1 MRRRLSY
8 GLLLLGL
15 VCLNMV
21 NTFSTPQFTVE
32 VAKNLKLS
40 WSFVDSSIVLI
51 VEKTSVGHAAIGLG
65 TSMKDG
71 DIVQIETANGVLS
84 VQDCKLVGKVFP
96 SCSENQDWT
105 VVDKSL
111 TSNGFKVELTR
122 SAQASEGGDKSY
134 SKSVQSVIYSHTPSP
149 YIENHS
155 GPGVD
160 GIFGTVNV
168 DFEKG
173 ILIKGPLGNKY
184 FKHEHTQALLW
195 TIGIDILIFIG
206 RFMQKYN
213 RFFDA
218 HSWPSLAIL
227 IASIVLRDH
236 GEGGATDKVGLKGF
250 HEALSIVLIVFS
262 ALILLNGLGLRFIL
276 EFDKKPFKV
285 HDLTLIRRV
294 HLTLGIITWIIAR
307 VIVFTGTIM
316 FKSTFGPLFL
326 ILVIIETVLFLLI
339 IIGMTVLKKLK
350 KKSWVEKVKEDFKAK
365 QEAADHHQE
374 MLRDIR
380 SRMSVEQLSAKYP
393 KRNVMLYL
401 NKVIDMDSYIHPGGQ
416 FLFEECRWKEISRY
430 ITGAAGLERFNG
442 MRWIH
447 SHTTF
452 DLMKKHAIG
461 DLVDTVPTYDSLV
474 LRDTNKA
481 QVLSNFSEIWKVS
494 KSVQI
499 SPTTS
504 IIQFVCD
511 PIVNQPSWRRVSH
524 EYSSG
529 GSQK

>member
-1 MRRRLSY
+1 
-8 GLLLLGL
+8 
-15 VCLNMV
+15 
-21 NTFSTPQFTVE
+21 
-32 VAKNLKLS
+32 
-40 WSFVDSSIVLI
+40 
-51 VEKTSVGHAAIGLG
+51 
-65 TSMKDG
+65 
-71 DIVQIETANGVLS
+71 
-84 VQDCKLVGKVFP
+84 
-96 SCSENQDWT
+96 
-105 VVDKSL
+105 
-111 TSNGFKVELTR
+111 
-122 SAQASEGGDKSY
+122 
-134 SKSVQSVIYSHTPSP
+134 
-149 YIENHS
+149 
-155 GPGVD
+155 
-160 GIFGTVNV
+160 
-168 DFEKG
+168 
-173 ILIKGPLGNKY
+173 
-184 FKHEHTQALLW
+184 
-195 TIGIDILIFIG
+195 
-206 RFMQKYN
+206 
-213 RFFDA
+213 
-218 HSWPSLAIL
+218 
-227 IASIVLRDH
+227 
-236 GEGGATDKVGLKGF
+236 
-250 HEALSIVLIVFS
+250 
-262 ALILLNGLGLRFIL
+262 LLNGLGLRFIL

-504 IIQFVCD
+504 IVFMHNTKFIFSLWNKGVEWMGKHFLVSNEIKSRPYTVC
-511 PIVNQPSWRRVSH
+511 VSLAPV
-524 EYSSG
+524 YSAYIENLLSVLDLVLNG
-529 GSQK
+529 KLINIRPQLPEFFEMVPLCIKAYEGKRPLSKEITQAAPDYGYQLEGPMGRGLEIPPGFTGEVVIIAAGTGILPFADILDLLLKKTIFSLLKARN

>member
-8 GLLLLGL
+8 GLLLLGQ

-40 WSFVDSSIVLI
+40 WSFVDASIVLI
-51 VEKTSVGHAAIGLG
+51 VEKTAVGHAAIGLG

-134 SKSVQSVIYSHTPSP
+134 SMSVQSVIYSHTPSP

-173 ILIKGPLGNKY
+173 ILVKGPLGNKY

-206 RFMQKYN
+206 RFMHKYN

-250 HEALSIVLIVFS
+250 HEASMRLY
-262 ALILLNGLGLRFIL
+262 
-276 EFDKKPFKV
+276 
-285 HDLTLIRRV
+285 
-294 HLTLGIITWIIAR
+294 
-307 VIVFTGTIM
+307 
-316 FKSTFGPLFL
+316 PL
-326 ILVIIETVLFLLI
+326 
-339 IIGMTVLKKLK
+339 
-350 KKSWVEKVKEDFKAK
+350 
-365 QEAADHHQE
+365 
-374 MLRDIR
+374 
-380 SRMSVEQLSAKYP
+380 Y
-393 KRNVMLYL
+393 
-401 NKVIDMDSYIHPGGQ
+401 
-416 FLFEECRWKEISRY
+416 
-430 ITGAAGLERFNG
+430 
-442 MRWIH
+442 
-447 SHTTF
+447 
-452 DLMKKHAIG
+452 
-461 DLVDTVPTYDSLV
+461 
-474 LRDTNKA
+474 
-481 QVLSNFSEIWKVS
+481 
-494 KSVQI
+494 
-499 SPTTS
+499 
-504 IIQFVCD
+504 
-511 PIVNQPSWRRVSH
+511 
-524 EYSSG
+524 
-529 GSQK
+529 